1 MTSASAAVHHSDTE
15 ATAPPRLQKSASTRS
30 LATSRPRP
38 VTIACVPDPQPSS
51 SAAVTAFAFPT
62 RTESPVQVFHTVS
75 RVRNGG
81 LVANAG
87 PGVGKMSKRFEAIR
101 NGGRVQSRLGHF
113 QDPDPPVSSSASR
126 GPSPALLASAN
137 TPLELPARSASAS
150 ASASASVAALRD
162 AITALDDEAE
172 KLHIGDSAESVER
185 PPSRP
190 ASAMSRPR
198 SIFIRQ
204 EDQPSQRPRV
214 ISIPTRPN
222 SVLQH
227 HMPQAAAPVRGLP
240 PVEPQTQTQ
249 LPRPASRA
257 ASNNSSSRPASVAS
271 FRPPSRLEQTTENQ
285 QRKRRLV
292 DVPAAP
298 SNPQQRPRVI
308 HLPTSNPTSSEA
320 GPDDPRREENLQKI
334 AFAPVKGNVMGAD
347 IPEKK
352 VPSKRLAAIKQRLLT
367 AEEIEAMQQ
376 AHETAKALPSGSA
389 PTDSIDSIH
398 KSQPF
403 PGTNPAPTVSVPVKA
418 QVSQEAR
425 PTARTRVNSAATVPT
440 HGTRDVTK
448 RVATALG
455 TSTGFVPKRGYAKP
469 TSATQTSKTSNS
481 AAPNATAAPQSSGA
495 TQTTTTTKPEQGPVP
510 PRGRTASNAPR
521 PAWGCGG
528 SSRPT
533 SAKPGER
540 QRTTSNATA
549 PAPIVVAKARDVLPR
564 KPPVPSGTRTANGGT
579 KPAVSTTTTTTMG
592 RTMLKKSTS
601 MASLNVKDKPLAGAH
616 TSVAARATV
625 ASAAR
630 TRQPF
635 RPARHKEVEK
645 AAAIPL
651 PVTPPPEVIA
661 AAAVA
666 LPTSPTIPTLDLPP
680 AVVTDIP
687 PPRERATYEI
697 IKSVKVST
705 QSELSLVAEVSNSA
719 ILSTPGTPGTGM
731 PGMPGSEKKFSEF
744 SKLQEESGGAS
755 KTSRS
760 PLGEIPIN
768 AAG

>member
-1 MTSASAAVHHSDTE
+1 VTGVSAAAHSDTE
-15 ATAPPRLQKSASTRS
+15 ATAPPLLKKSASTRS
-30 LATSRPRP
+30 LAASRPRP
-38 VTIACVPDPQPSS
+38 VTIACIPDPEPSR
-51 SAAVTAFAFPT
+51 SAAVSALAFPT
-62 RTESPVQVFHTVS
+62 RAESPVQVFQPVS

-101 NGGRVQSRLGHF
+101 NGGRIQNRLGHF
-113 QDPDPPVSSSASR
+113 QDPFPSSASR
-126 GPSPALLASAN
+126 DPSPAPPAPAN
-137 TPLELPARSASAS
+137 VPLELPPRSAS

-162 AITALDDEAE
+162 AITALGDEAE
-172 KLHIGDSAESVER
+172 KLHIGDSAEFVER

-190 ASAMSRPR
+190 ASSMSRPR
-198 SIFIRQ
+198 TIFIRQ
-204 EDQPSQRPRV
+204 EDQLAQRPRV

-222 SVLQH
+222 SVLRH

-249 LPRPASRA
+249 LARPASRA

-271 FRPPSRLEQTTENQ
+271 FRPPSRLEQTMENQ
-285 QRKRRLV
+285 QRKRLLV

-320 GPDDPRREENLQKI
+320 GPADPRQEENLQKI
-334 AFAPVKGNVMGAD
+334 AFAPVKGNVMRAD

-376 AHETAKALPSGSA
+376 VHETTKTLPSGSV
-389 PTDSIDSIH
+389 PTDATEAIH

-403 PGTNPAPTVSVPVKA
+403 PDTNPAPTVSVPVKA

-425 PTARTRVNSAATVPT
+425 SNARTRVNSAATLPNQV
-440 HGTRDVTK
+440 TRDVTK
-448 RVATALG
+448 RVATTVGAG
-455 TSTGFVPKRGYAKP
+455 TSMGFVPRRGNAKP
-469 TSATQTSKTSNS
+469 TAAAPPTQTSKTSNFSGPS
-481 AAPNATAAPQSSGA
+481 ATTAPQSSGL

-510 PRGRTASNAPR
+510 PRGRTVSGAPR
-521 PAWGCGG
+521 PVWGRGG
-528 SSRPT
+528 STRST

-549 PAPIVVAKARDVLPR
+549 PAPIVAAKARDVLSR
-564 KPPVPSGTRTANGGT
+564 KPPVPTGTRTTNGGT
-579 KPAVSTTTTTTMG
+579 KPVVSHTATTTAIG
-592 RTMLKKSTS
+592 RPMLKKSTS

-616 TSVAARATV
+616 TSVAAKATV

-630 TRQPF
+630 ARQPF
-635 RPARHKEVEK
+635 RPVRHKEVEK

-666 LPTSPTIPTLDLPP
+666 LPTSPTIPILNLPP
-680 AVVTDIP
+680 AVVEDIP
-687 PPRERATYEI
+687 PLRERATCEI
-697 IKSVKVST
+697 LKGVKVST
-705 QSELSLVAEVSNSA
+705 QPELSLVAEVSNSA
-719 ILSTPGTPGTGM
+719 ILSTPGSP
-731 PGMPGSEKKFSEF
+731 EAKKKFSGL
-744 SKLQEESGGAS
+744 SKLQDESGCAG
-755 KTSRS
+755 KTSRP

>member
-1 MTSASAAVHHSDTE
+1 M
-15 ATAPPRLQKSASTRS
+15 
-30 LATSRPRP
+30 
-38 VTIACVPDPQPSS
+38 
-51 SAAVTAFAFPT
+51 
-62 RTESPVQVFHTVS
+62 QVFQPVS

-101 NGGRVQSRLGHF
+101 NGGRIQNRLGHF
-113 QDPDPPVSSSASR
+113 QDPAPPVSSSASR
-126 GPSPALLASAN
+126 DPSPAPPALAN
-137 TPLELPARSASAS
+137 VPLELPARSAS

-172 KLHIGDSAESVER
+172 KLHIGDAAEPVER

-198 SIFIRQ
+198 TIFIRQ
-204 EDQPSQRPRV
+204 EEQPAQRPRV

-227 HMPQAAAPVRGLP
+227 YMPQAAAPVRDLP
-240 PVEPQTQTQ
+240 PVEPQAQTQ
-249 LPRPASRA
+249 IPRPASRA

-271 FRPPSRLEQTTENQ
+271 FRPPSRLEQTMEHQ
-285 QRKRRLV
+285 QRKRLLV
-292 DVPAAP
+292 DVPAAL
-298 SNPQQRPRVI
+298 SKSQRRPRVI

-320 GPDDPRREENLQKI
+320 GPENPRREENVQKI

-367 AEEIEAMQQ
+367 AEEIEAMHQV
-376 AHETAKALPSGSA
+376 HETAKTLPSGSA
-389 PTDSIDSIH
+389 PTDSMNTIY

-403 PGTNPAPTVSVPVKA
+403 PSTDPAPTLSVPIKA

-440 HGTRDVTK
+440 QVTRDVTK
-448 RVATALG
+448 RVATTVGAG
-455 TSTGFVPKRGYAKP
+455 TSTGFIPKRGSAKATAAAP
-469 TSATQTSKTSNS
+469 PTQTSKTSNS
-481 AAPNATAAPQSSGA
+481 AGPSVTAAPQS
-495 TQTTTTTKPEQGPVP
+495 TTTTQGPVL
-510 PRGRTASNAPR
+510 PRGRTASNVPR
-521 PAWGCGG
+521 PAWGGG
-528 SSRPT
+528 GVARSSST
-533 SAKPGER
+533 KPGER
-540 QRTTSNATA
+540 QRTTSNAAA
-549 PAPIVVAKARDVLPR
+549 PAPITVAKARDVLPR
-564 KPPVPSGTRTANGGT
+564 KPPVPTGTRTANGGT
-579 KPAVSTTTTTTMG
+579 KPTVSVTTTATTG
-592 RTMLKKSTS
+592 RPMLKKSTS
-601 MASLNVKDKPLAGAH
+601 MASLSVKDKPLAGAH
-616 TSVAARATV
+616 TSVATKATV

-630 TRQPF
+630 ARQPF
-635 RPARHKEVEK
+635 RPVRHKEVEK

-680 AVVTDIP
+680 AVVKDTP
-687 PPRERATYEI
+687 PPRERATCEI
-697 IKSVKVST
+697 PKGVKVST
-705 QSELSLVAEVSNSA
+705 EPELSLVAEVSNSA
-719 ILSTPGTPGTGM
+719 ILSTPGSA
-731 PGMPGSEKKFSEF
+731 GSEKKSSGL
-744 SKLQEESGGAS
+744 SKLQEESGGAP